1 MAPDYARHG
10 LAEQLQV
17 TVDRYQPRSM
27 QRQIVIVGRNSLEHP
42 EQPRVRFRVQPVW
55 HERSRFHAFDVPQVK
70 IFVAAKPEELS
81 VLIADLGI
89 AATWQVA
96 AAANEAGRPAMLES
110 AVADAR
116 QQTHLETANVPS
128 QDQLQTKLDVSVQ
141 YRLIGSMAPT
151 VLEETGN
158 AAKAV
163 EVHLKPKLRSLL
175 REQGKSIKRA
185 EDFFKEETQNMLQTG
200 LTDGL
205 REYLA
210 PKGIEVSAV
219 LIRDIALPPFI
230 VQAIEKKKEREQAVE
245 QERAELERVRTQLQQ
260 QVARAEAQRE
270 AADQEAARKRILA
283 DATAYEI
290 TQINNAIAKNPAYIQ
305 LQSLEALKAISK
317 DPASKIY
324 FMDGSSPSP
333 LPLMHL
339 GDSMRSQ

>member
-1 MAPDYARHG
+1 MANIAVRRGAP
-10 LAEQLQV
+10 LA
-17 TVDRYQPRSM
+17 
-27 QRQIVIVGRNSLEHP
+27 VIVVVAVLVGMNFYKTVPPGQVGVATLFGNVQQIGF
-42 EQPRVRFRVQPVW
+42 EQGLHLPVNPLYRW
-55 HERSRFHAFDVPQVK
+55 TLF
-70 IFVAAKPEELS
+70 
-81 VLIADLGI
+81 
-89 AATWQVA
+89 
-96 AAANEAGRPAMLES
+96 
-110 AVADAR
+110 DAR

-141 YRLIGSMAPT
+141 YRIIGSMAPAI
-151 VLEETGN
+151 LQETGD

-185 EDFFKEETQNMLQTG
+185 EDFFLEETQEQLQTSLTGG
-200 LTDGL
+200 LK
-205 REYLA
+205 EYLA
-210 PKGIEVSAV
+210 PKGIAVSAV
-219 LIRDIALPPFI
+219 LIRDISLPPFI

-260 QVARAEAQRE
+260 QVAQAEAGRE

-290 TQINNAIAKNPAYIQ
+290 EIINKAIANNPAYIQ

-324 FMDGSSPSP
+324 FLDGSSPSP

-339 GDSMRSQ
+339 GDVQGN